1 MTALLDTNVV
11 LDILLERQPWYTEA
25 ALIFGLS
32 EKKLINCF
40 VSASS
45 ITDIF
50 YLAEKEHGKQTA
62 RDSIKRLLQV
72 FNPATVTSANIR
84 QALELEWNDFE
95 DSLQFIVGES
105 LSVDFIV
112 TRNVKDFTSSAIVVV
127 TPAQF
132 IQHIAEISEQ

>member
-1 MTALLDTNVV
+1 MTILLDTNVV

-32 EKKLINCF
+32 EKKLITCF
-40 VSASS
+40 VSSSS

-50 YLAEKEHGKQTA
+50 YLTQKEYDKQTA

-72 FNPATVTSANIR
+72 FNPADVTGTNIR
-84 QALELEWNDFE
+84 QALELKWDDFE

-105 LSVDFIV
+105 LSADFIV
-112 TRNVKDFTSSAIVVV
+112 TRNVKDFTSSAIAIA
-127 TPAQF
+127 TPTQF
-132 IQHIAEISEQ
+132 IQHIATLEP

>member
-32 EKKLINCF
+32 EKKLITCF

-50 YLAEKEHGKQTA
+50 YLVQKEHGRQTA
-62 RDSIKRLLQV
+62 HNSIKSLLQV
-72 FNPATVTSANIR
+72 FNPATVTGINIR
-84 QALELEWNDFE
+84 QALELKWNDFE
-95 DSLQFIVGES
+95 DSLQFIVGEN
-105 LSVDFIV
+105 LSADFIV
-112 TRNVKDFTSSAIVVV
+112 TRNIKDFTSSTIAVV

-132 IQHIAEISEQ
+132 IQHIAVLES